1 MDYRVY
7 RAADIEYKLRSLGV
21 RPLDVMVAGVTGA
34 GKSTTLNALFQKD
47 VARVGQGV
55 DPETMEITGYKLNDW
70 FRIWD
75 TPGLGDNVET
85 DLQHKEK
92 MTKLLRSTY
101 RYGNGTYR
109 VIDMALVIIEGA
121 NRDMGTTYD
130 LLNNVIVPNIQ
141 KDRIF
146 VVINQADLA
155 QKGHHW
161 NRITNTPDAV
171 LAAFLEQQAVSVQQ
185 RVKESTGV
193 TIRKPICY
201 SAEYGWNLQAVFDFI
216 VDNIPAKRRALR

>member
-7 RAADIEYKLRSLGV
+7 RAADIEYKLRRLGV

-75 TPGLGDNVET
+75 TPGLGDNVEI
-85 DLQHKEK
+85 DVQHKEK

-101 RYGNGTYR
+101 RYGNGAYR

-146 VVINQADLA
+146 VVINQADA
-155 QKGHHW
+155 G
-161 NRITNTPDAV
+161 
-171 LAAFLEQQAVSVQQ
+171 
-185 RVKESTGV
+185 
-193 TIRKPICY
+193 
-201 SAEYGWNLQAVFDFI
+201 
-216 VDNIPAKRRALR
+216 

>member
-7 RAADIEYKLRSLGV
+7 RAADIEYKLRRLGV

-75 TPGLGDNVET
+75 TPGLGDNVEI
-85 DLQHKEK
+85 DVQHKEK

-146 VVINQADLA
+146 VVINQADA
-155 QKGHHW
+155 G
-161 NRITNTPDAV
+161 
-171 LAAFLEQQAVSVQQ
+171 
-185 RVKESTGV
+185 
-193 TIRKPICY
+193 
-201 SAEYGWNLQAVFDFI
+201 
-216 VDNIPAKRRALR
+216 